1 MARSRLA
8 GDKAFRKM
16 DYLDAVERVERE
28 AGLVF
33 TRKSARSLVSDGGG
47 LRSPRR
53 GKLAL
58 GKGWNSSYPWQ
69 VLRVAVHTYLSL
81 AVNVSGPHFR
91 WNESRD
97 RMEFSSLGERLLL
110 CLDLARYEQ
119 ELLARDVRDSMRSAA
134 FVESAHFL
142 LFQELLAR
150 EAEAIKGD
158 KTDLYLESHRF
169 TREDVLALQSRLDET
184 LGGLR
189 EPQARKRNK
198 GLYDEAYHT
207 DQSIQSYLNELRA
220 AHPRLEAFAFEIC
233 LDTSGG
239 HELAAD
245 KVVKR
250 ARHQLMCEFPE
261 NFLEALK
268 QSAAFVAYLKKQ
280 GSAEIKGHLIKLS
293 ATELGEPRCT
303 LILVGPKVK
312 ELLESRVTQH
322 FQLSLLW
329 ADFMLGPW
337 GMLEGRW
344 GRSMRSPGLRIL
356 QGCEWSL
363 TEKSSS
369 AWKVLLQFVHEV
381 YVKEL
386 YFMRLLL
393 PPRKRSWSK
402 GGRN

>member
-1 MARSRLA
+1 
-8 GDKAFRKM
+8 M

-28 AGLVF
+28 AGLLF
-33 TRKSARSLVSDGGG
+33 SRSIARSYTSGSGG

-53 GKLAL
+53 GELAL
-58 GKGWNSSYPWQ
+58 GVGWYSSFPWQ

-97 RMEFSSLGERLLL
+97 RMEFSALGERLLL
-110 CLDLARYEQ
+110 CLDLSRLEQ
-119 ELLARDVRDSMRSAA
+119 ELLARDVRDSVRSAA
-134 FVESAHFL
+134 FVESAHFF

-150 EAEAIKGD
+150 EAEAIKAANAE
-158 KTDLYLESHRF
+158 LYLENHRF
-169 TREDVLALQSRLDET
+169 SREDVVALQSRLDET
-184 LGGLR
+184 LDRLS

-207 DQSIQSYLNELRA
+207 EQSIQSYLNELRA

-233 LDTSGG
+233 LDTFEGNA
-239 HELAAD
+239 LAVD
-245 KVVKR
+245 QEVKR

-293 ATELGEPRCT
+293 ATERGEPRCT
-303 LILVGPKVK
+303 LILVGPEVK
-312 ELLESRVTQH
+312 ELLASRATQH
-322 FQLSLLW
+322 SQLSLLW

-337 GMLEGRW
+337 GMLKGHW
-344 GRSMRSPGLRIL
+344 SRSMRAPGLRIL

-363 TEKSSS
+363 PEKSAS
-369 AWKVLLQFVHEV
+369 AWRALHQFVDEV
-381 YVKEL
+381 FVKEL
-386 YFMRLLL
+386 YFMRLRL
-393 PPRKRSWSK
+393 PPRRRAWSK
-402 GGRN
+402 GGPN